1 MSMDNSNVSILDLPE
16 EILLSI
22 FKKLNNIELLH
33 SLMGI
38 NQQLNKIACDIDF
51 TKDIDLTSVLRNDT
65 SDSKINLMVD
75 RFCTYILPRIR
86 YNIECLSIEA
96 SLFQRIV
103 RGNNYPN
110 LHKLTLVNVRMVMA
124 SHIFKSKLTDLVILR

>member
-1 MSMDNSNVSILDLPE
+1 
-16 EILLSI
+16 
-22 FKKLNNIELLH
+22 
-33 SLMGI
+33 
-38 NQQLNKIACDIDF
+38 
-51 TKDIDLTSVLRNDT
+51 LRNDT
-65 SDSKINLMVD
+65 SDSKINSMVD